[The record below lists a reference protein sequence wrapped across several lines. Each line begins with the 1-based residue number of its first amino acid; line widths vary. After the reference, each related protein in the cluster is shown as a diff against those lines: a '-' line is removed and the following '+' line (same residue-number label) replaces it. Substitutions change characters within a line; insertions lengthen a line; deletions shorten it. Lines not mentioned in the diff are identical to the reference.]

1 MAQLIK
7 ADGETR
13 LVAPKNGRYFELDE
27 LQELVDGF
35 IENVYL
41 SDGSIMVINEDGKAL
56 GFPINKKAT
65 DMADDVILPWDVIV
79 GDAVV
84 GTYKEMGGDDDED

>member
-13 LVAPKNGRYFELDE
+13 QVAPKNGRFFELEE
-27 LQELVDGF
+27 LQELVGGY

-41 SDGSIMVINEDGKAL
+41 DDGRIMVVNEEGKFYGL
-56 GFPINKKAT
+56 PLNKKAT
-65 DMADDVILPWDVIV
+65 DLADAVILPWDEIV

-84 GTYKEMGGDDDED
+84 GTAKEMGGGEE

>member
-13 LVAPKNGRYFELDE
+13 QVAPKNGRYFELDE

-41 SDGSIMVINEDGKAL
+41 SDGSIMVVNEDGKAL

-84 GTYKEMGGDDDED
+84 GTAKEMGGGEE